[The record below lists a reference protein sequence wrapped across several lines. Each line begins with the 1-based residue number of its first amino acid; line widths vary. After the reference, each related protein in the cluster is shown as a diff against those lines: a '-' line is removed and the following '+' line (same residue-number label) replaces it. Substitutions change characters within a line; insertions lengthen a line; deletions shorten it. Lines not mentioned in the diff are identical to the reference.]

1 MKNIWL
7 LMKTNIKRNVLALLI
22 TCISAGMLCLILYF
36 MGELTT
42 DEKITL
48 GVIDYDKSILSEDF
62 KSYLTEQL
70 DYSVME
76 DYPYDELAT
85 ELLDKNISAIIEIP
99 DNFYEEYASGRQGK
113 LIVTSTQDYEN
124 AAFLEIYMNSYLNS
138 ILILA
143 QGAQGE
149 EESFRHLLTEYD
161 KGEIKLS
168 QTSAL
173 EMDETKQKQSE
184 GFIYSIGFYL
194 MIIFG
199 LSLIIAFMLVDDRS
213 SGVFHRIQA
222 TPVKPIE
229 YIIGSGIFGLLLC
242 GVQICLYTLFVV
254 IMKLHIGVPI
264 WSLVL
269 MMGLYALFTICF
281 TLAISLAFPSKNAV
295 SSILIGF
302 STFGCII
309 GGAYFPLDMAPESL
323 QKFSKIVP
331 QYWFMDALR
340 NLQNDITANITPNI
354 IVISLYSILF
364 LLIGA
369 VLFAQNYKQR

>member
-242 GVQICLYTLFVV
+242 GVQIGLYTLFVV